1 MVKSTWTNRGV
12 HLTTDQMDYFS
23 GYRAAI
29 VAVNSSR
36 GIISYQVYNSAVNE
50 VLFLAFLEKMSEAMG
65 GDGFALFMDRLT
77 VHRMLTVK
85 AKMIDLNI
93 FPIYNIPASPETNA
107 IETCFA

>member
-12 HLTTDQMDYFS
+12 HLKTDQMDYYS

-36 GIISYQVYNSAVNE
+36 GVISYQVYNSAVNE
-50 VLFLAFLEKMSEAMG
+50 GIFIEFLEKMSEAMG
-65 GDGFALFMDRLT
+65 SEAFALFMDRLT

-85 AKMIDLNI
+85 AKMLELNI
-93 FPIYNIPASPETNA
+93 LPVYNIPASPETNA